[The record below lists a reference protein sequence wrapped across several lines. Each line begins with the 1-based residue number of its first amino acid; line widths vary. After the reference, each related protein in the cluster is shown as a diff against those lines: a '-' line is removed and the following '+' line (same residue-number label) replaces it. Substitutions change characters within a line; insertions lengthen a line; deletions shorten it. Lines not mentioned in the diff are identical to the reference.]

1 MGFGFAVFFCYHIFT
16 LLCFYLTEAILILA
30 FFTDIASQIVIK
42 MRNAKNNCPDRKPV
56 CSETFNLLR
65 VSAGTG
71 LSKQISLFIIR
82 IADLTGGSMKNK
94 IGFIIIILL
103 LTIPFLAWSS
113 ASFEITPDIDTLVPE
128 DALVYFQISNPE
140 NFMESIDSFL
150 ITTGLNEM
158 MGRMP
163 LQDFITIL
171 LASEEADF
179 SLEYFDL
186 SKSVGFA
193 ILPSTKEYAEKDDVD
208 FMLFL
213 PINTNMN
220 ILDLLK
226 NKPEEEDFWYTI
238 FMNYLVY
245 FSSED
250 LKKNFPSNNISNL
263 SHLDSY
269 SNDSLSIYLD
279 IDGLMKTFDIDTSD
293 LLNELKEQDS
303 SGSDLTSRII
313 EGYFNLFSQVKILYS
328 NITLNRKGITFK
340 SDLFFSDKIETI
352 INSFQSV
359 NNIKEWS
366 SYLPEE
372 GFIQSLYS
380 MNSVDQKVILEKILD
395 YLFPSSEN
403 DPIMSELKRNIGMF
417 SDYMGNGGAFSID
430 FIPTITQ
437 ETGIKKNH
445 SSQKNTSDAGF
456 PFGITINIV
465 TDLTDPDGYLRVFR
479 KYYSDQKINN
489 IMDSLYRDLDFSLQI
504 TMEELNTNEI
514 SPVFRM
520 TYQLQ
525 DRKTKS
531 ENSSSEMEPV
541 KNFLNSMEFWYHIS
555 NDKMYSYMGPLGIEG
570 IKKLIF
576 ADAPM
581 KEWVSSSPD
590 NANLIWNFSL
600 SRIIESLGGIQ
611 GLEELLLLKNI
622 SFGMSGFSGFKD
634 GAVHSSI
641 NIPAE
646 DIMSIFQMIME
657 MGL

>member
-1 MGFGFAVFFCYHIFT
+1 
-16 LLCFYLTEAILILA
+16 
-30 FFTDIASQIVIK
+30 
-42 MRNAKNNCPDRKPV
+42 
-56 CSETFNLLR
+56 
-65 VSAGTG
+65 
-71 LSKQISLFIIR
+71 
-82 IADLTGGSMKNK
+82 MKNK

-140 NFMESIDSFL
+140 NLMESIDSFL
-150 ITTGLNEM
+150 ITTGMSESIGNM
-158 MGRMP
+158 K
-163 LQDFITIL
+163 LQDFFGIL
-171 LASEEADF
+171 LMSKNE
-179 SLEYFDL
+179 DL
-186 SKSVGFA
+186 SIEYLKLSNPVGFA
-193 ILPSTKEYAEKDDVD
+193 ILPSTDKHAEKKDVD

-220 ILDLLK
+220 IWDLLK
-226 NKPEEEDFWYTI
+226 NKPEEDDFWYTI

-263 SHLDSY
+263 SHMDTY

-279 IDGLMKTFDIDTSD
+279 IEGMMESFGFDASDIIDEIKYQDTGESD
-293 LLNELKEQDS
+293 LA
-303 SGSDLTSRII
+303 TRII
-313 EGYFNLFSQVKILYS
+313 EGYFHVFSQLEVLFS

-340 SDLFFSDKIETI
+340 SDLFFSDKMETI

-359 NNIKEWS
+359 NNIKEWN

-372 GFIQSLYS
+372 GFLQSIYS
-380 MNSVDQKVILEKILD
+380 MNSVDQKIIMEKILD

-403 DPIMSELKRNIGMF
+403 DPIMAELKRNMGMF
-417 SDYMGNGGAFSID
+417 SDYMGNGGAFSLD

-437 ETGIKKNH
+437 ETGIKKNN
-445 SSQKNTSDAGF
+445 SSQKNISDAGF
-456 PFGITINIV
+456 PFGIIINMV
-465 TDLTDPDGYLRVFR
+465 TDLTDPEGYLREFR
-479 KYYSDQKINN
+479 KYYSDQKINDL
-489 IMDSLYRDLDFSLQI
+489 MDSLYEDLDFSLHI

-514 SPVFRM
+514 SPVFKI

-541 KNFLNSMEFWYHIS
+541 KNFLNNMEFWYHIS
-555 NDKMYSYMGPLGIEG
+555 DEKMYSYIGPLGIEG
-570 IKKLIF
+570 LKKLIF
-576 ADAPM
+576 ADAPI

-600 SRIIESLGGIQ
+600 SRIIKSLGGIQ
-611 GLEELLLLKNI
+611 GLEELLLLSDI

-634 GAVHSSI
+634 GGMHSST

>member
-1 MGFGFAVFFCYHIFT
+1 
-16 LLCFYLTEAILILA
+16 
-30 FFTDIASQIVIK
+30 
-42 MRNAKNNCPDRKPV
+42 
-56 CSETFNLLR
+56 
-65 VSAGTG
+65 
-71 LSKQISLFIIR
+71 
-82 IADLTGGSMKNK
+82 MKNK

-128 DALVYFQISNPE
+128 DALMYFHISNPE

-150 ITTGLNEM
+150 IATGLNEM
-158 MGRMP
+158 MGGIP
-163 LQDFITIL
+163 LQDFISML
-171 LASEEADF
+171 LISEGTDL
-179 SLEYFDL
+179 SLEYLNL

-193 ILPSTKEYAEKDDVD
+193 ILPSTKKYAEKDDLD
-208 FMLFL
+208 FILFI
-213 PINTNMN
+213 PINTSMN
-220 ILDLLK
+220 ILDLIK
-226 NKPEEEDFWYTI
+226 NKPEGDDTWYTTY
-238 FMNYLVY
+238 MNYFVL

-263 SHLDSY
+263 SHMDSY

-279 IDGLMKTFDIDTSD
+279 INGLMESLDVNMSEFVKK
-293 LLNELKEQDS
+293 LEYQDS
-303 SGSDLTSRII
+303 SDSDFAARII
-313 EGYFNLFSQVKILYS
+313 EGYFHLFSQLEVLFS

-359 NNIKEWS
+359 NDIKEWS

-372 GFIQSLYS
+372 GFLQSLYS
-380 MNSVDQKVILEKILD
+380 MNSIDQKVILEKILD

-403 DPIMSELKRNIGMF
+403 DPIMSELKRNMGMF

-437 ETGIKKNH
+437 ETDIKKNN
-445 SSQKNTSDAGF
+445 SSQKSMSDNGF
-456 PFGITINIV
+456 PFEITLSMV
-465 TDLTDPDGYLRVFR
+465 ADLTDPEGYLREFR

-489 IMDSLYRDLDFSLQI
+489 IMDSLYANLDFSLHI

-514 SPVFRM
+514 SPVFRI

-541 KNFLNSMEFWYHIS
+541 INFLNNMEFWYHIS
-555 NDKMYSYMGPLGIEG
+555 DKKVYSYIGPHGIEG
-570 IKKLIF
+570 IKKLIS

-600 SRIIESLGGIQ
+600 SRIIKSLGGIQ
-611 GLEELLLLKNI
+611 GLEELLLLNNI

-634 GAVHSSI
+634 GGVHSST

-657 MGL
+657 MGM